1 MKVNKNTLMFYI
13 NAIHGGGAER
23 VILQLAYRFA
33 QAGYRSI
40 LVTSFVDE
48 HEYPVP
54 EGVERVSIENEQIIQ
69 SRFKRNL
76 SRIKALRALCRKER
90 PAALISFMAEPNF
103 RSILATLGLPTKCI
117 VSVRNDPEK
126 EYAGRLG
133 RLVGKLLLPMADGC
147 VFQTGQAKAW
157 FPKRLQRKSAIIMN
171 QVDGRFFETELSP
184 ERRGIVTAG
193 RLNVQKNQALLIKA
207 YSKIAP
213 KVQDDLFIYG
223 AGELREELLALAASL
238 GISERV
244 HLPGASGNMPE
255 TLSRARLF
263 VLPSDYEGMPNAL
276 LEALAMGLPCIATDC
291 PCGGPAM
298 VIDQG
303 RNGWLIPVG
312 DETALA
318 ARMLW
323 ALRSPERCAAVGNA
337 ARLRAEAFRP
347 ENIFSLWKNYVEGI
361 IAKRG

>member
-54 EGVERVSIENEQIIQ
+54 EGVERVSIESEQIIQ
-69 SRFKRNL
+69 SRLKRNL

-103 RSILATLGLPTKCI
+103 RSILATFGLPTKCI

-147 VFQTGQAKAW
+147 VFQTEQARAW
-157 FPKRLQRKSAIIMN
+157 FPKRLQKKAAIIMN

-223 AGELREELLALAASL
+223 VGELREELLALAASL
-238 GISERV
+238 GISCTCPARRGTCRRRSAVQGFLFCPRTMRACRMPCSKRLRWGFPALQRTAPAADLPWSLTKGATAGLFPSGTRRRLPRGCSGRCAVRSAAKLSETPRV
-244 HLPGASGNMPE
+244 C
-255 TLSRARLF
+255 ARK
-263 VLPSDYEGMPNAL
+263 PSDRRISFPS
-276 LEALAMGLPCIATDC
+276 
-291 PCGGPAM
+291 
-298 VIDQG
+298 G
-303 RNGWLIPVG
+303 RTILK
-312 DETALA
+312 E
-318 ARMLW
+318 
-323 ALRSPERCAAVGNA
+323 
-337 ARLRAEAFRP
+337 
-347 ENIFSLWKNYVEGI
+347 
-361 IAKRG
+361 

>member
-1 MKVNKNTLMFYI
+1 MKVNKNTLMLYI

-69 SRFKRNL
+69 SRLKRNL
-76 SRIKALRALCRKER
+76 SRIKALRALCKKER

-103 RSILATLGLPTKCI
+103 RSILATFGLPTKCI

-147 VFQTGQAKAW
+147 VFQTEQARAW
-157 FPKRLQRKSAIIMN
+157 FPKRLQKKAAIIMN

-255 TLSRARLF
+255 TISRARLF
-263 VLPSDYEGMPNAL
+263 VLPSDYE
-276 LEALAMGLPCIATDC
+276 LPCIATDC

-298 VIDQG
+298 VIDHG

-323 ALRSPERCAAVGNA
+323 ALRSPERCETVGNA

-347 ENIFSLWKNYVEGI
+347 ENIFSLWKNYIEGI

>member
-69 SRFKRNL
+69 SRLKRNL
-76 SRIKALRALCRKER
+76 SRIKALRALCKKER

-103 RSILATLGLPTKCI
+103 RSILATFGLPTKCI

-147 VFQTGQAKAW
+147 VFQTEQARAW
-157 FPKRLQRKSAIIMN
+157 FPKRLQKKAAIIMN

-255 TLSRARLF
+255 TISRARLF
-263 VLPSDYEGMPNAL
+263 VLP
-276 LEALAMGLPCIATDC
+276 
-291 PCGGPAM
+291 
-298 VIDQG
+298 
-303 RNGWLIPVG
+303 
-312 DETALA
+312 
-318 ARMLW
+318 
-323 ALRSPERCAAVGNA
+323 
-337 ARLRAEAFRP
+337 
-347 ENIFSLWKNYVEGI
+347 
-361 IAKRG
+361 

>member
-33 QAGYRSI
+33 QAGYRSV
-40 LVTSFVDE
+40 LVTSFVDV

-69 SRFKRNL
+69 SRLKRNL
-76 SRIKALRALCRKER
+76 SRIKALRALCKKER

-103 RSILATLGLPTKCI
+103 RSILATFGLPTKCI

-147 VFQTGQAKAW
+147 VFQTEQARAW
-157 FPKRLQRKSAIIMN
+157 FPKLLQKKAAIIMN

-223 AGELREELLALAASL
+223 VGELREELLALAASL

-244 HLPGASGNMPE
+244 HLPGASGNMP
-255 TLSRARLF
+255 
-263 VLPSDYEGMPNAL
+263 
-276 LEALAMGLPCIATDC
+276 
-291 PCGGPAM
+291 
-298 VIDQG
+298 
-303 RNGWLIPVG
+303 
-312 DETALA
+312 
-318 ARMLW
+318 
-323 ALRSPERCAAVGNA
+323 
-337 ARLRAEAFRP
+337 
-347 ENIFSLWKNYVEGI
+347 
-361 IAKRG
+361 

>member
-1 MKVNKNTLMFYI
+1 
-13 NAIHGGGAER
+13 
-23 VILQLAYRFA
+23 
-33 QAGYRSI
+33 
-40 LVTSFVDE
+40 
-48 HEYPVP
+48 
-54 EGVERVSIENEQIIQ
+54 
-69 SRFKRNL
+69 
-76 SRIKALRALCRKER
+76 
-90 PAALISFMAEPNF
+90 MAEPNF
-103 RSILATLGLPTKCI
+103 RSILATFGLPTKCI

-147 VFQTGQAKAW
+147 VFQTEQARAW
-157 FPKRLQRKSAIIMN
+157 FPKRLQKKAAIIMN

-223 AGELREELLALAASL
+223 VGELREELLALAASL

-244 HLPGASGNMPE
+244 HLPGASAICPRRSAVQGFLFCPRTMRACRMPCSKR
-255 TLSRARLF
+255 SRWGFPASRQTAPAAD
-263 VLPSDYEGMPNAL
+263 LPWSL
-276 LEALAMGLPCIATDC
+276 TK
-291 PCGGPAM
+291 
-298 VIDQG
+298 G

-318 ARMLW
+318 ARCFG
-323 ALRSPERCAAVGNA
+323 RCAVRSA
-337 ARLRAEAFRP
+337 AILSGTPRVCGRKRSDLRISFPSGRTMLKE
-347 ENIFSLWKNYVEGI
+347 
-361 IAKRG
+361 

>member
-1 MKVNKNTLMFYI
+1 
-13 NAIHGGGAER
+13 
-23 VILQLAYRFA
+23 
-33 QAGYRSI
+33 
-40 LVTSFVDE
+40 
-48 HEYPVP
+48 
-54 EGVERVSIENEQIIQ
+54 
-69 SRFKRNL
+69 
-76 SRIKALRALCRKER
+76 
-90 PAALISFMAEPNF
+90 
-103 RSILATLGLPTKCI
+103 
-117 VSVRNDPEK
+117 
-126 EYAGRLG
+126 
-133 RLVGKLLLPMADGC
+133 
-147 VFQTGQAKAW
+147 
-157 FPKRLQRKSAIIMN
+157 MN

-193 RLNVQKNQALLIKA
+193 RLNVQKNQPLLIKA

-223 AGELREELLALAASL
+223 VGELREELLALAASL

-323 ALRSPERCAAVGNA
+323 ALRSPERCETVGNA

-347 ENIFSLWKNYVEGI
+347 ENIFSLWKNYIEEI